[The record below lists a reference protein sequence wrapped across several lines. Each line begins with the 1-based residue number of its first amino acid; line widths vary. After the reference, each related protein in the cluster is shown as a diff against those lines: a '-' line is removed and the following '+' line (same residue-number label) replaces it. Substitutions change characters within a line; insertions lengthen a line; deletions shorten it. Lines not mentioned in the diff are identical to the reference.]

1 MKRLG
6 ITILTILTSILLSD
20 SLFAQKTVLIVPVE
34 INSTQFTCGQT
45 GMEALLAQAED
56 YYSLLDGKYPCKFT
70 LAPTVRLTSA
80 RYTSE
85 TAAMAAL
92 EAYRACAR
100 QLDLEDY
107 EDDFGIIFS
116 GSDIWPHEG
125 VLRGTG
131 INYFAT
137 SETFQEMTLP
147 LGVFCQEYAH
157 LLGLKDLYDTDGEKS
172 GGESIGLW
180 GSLSLMDKGDN
191 GLTPCA
197 LNAIDRHLL
206 GLTPADTL
214 TTGHYDLEPVTEN
227 GRYLLLPTDRTGEYF
242 LLETRVQE
250 GLDTNIGGS
259 GLLIYHIDRSTN
271 KAGYSTYYDKI
282 LTAQQ
287 RWEYNEVNCRVDH
300 QCALLLEAYPGTED
314 VSGVFFPYR
323 EGQSIT
329 NESTPALRSWSGTGN
344 KYAIRN
350 ITREDGGAIG
360 FDVIEPL
367 REDMVNVYQTAALL
381 CWTLDSSLTDGYTSC
396 EVQIQSDGREDLIYD
411 GTMDADGQISV
422 YLTDLESNT
431 SYSAE
436 LLVHL
441 KDEDYSISTS
451 FKTLVTDERN
461 DIPFIYISKDGG
473 RTIPLYVFNSQD
485 AVEIRW
491 TFEGA
496 EITPDAKGCYTLPGS
511 GTLRAELVWEDG
523 TSDVICKEIT
533 VR

>member
-1 MKRLG
+1 MKRLR
-6 ITILTILTSILLSD
+6 TAILTLLTSILLSD
-20 SLFAQKTVLIVPVE
+20 SLFAQKTVLIIPVE
-34 INSTQFTCGQT
+34 INSTQFTCGQSE
-45 GMEALLAQAED
+45 MEALLAQTES

-147 LGVFCQEYAH
+147 LGVFCHEYAH

-206 GLTPADTL
+206 GLTQVDTL

-250 GLDTNIGGS
+250 GPDANIGGS

-329 NESTPALRSWSGTGN
+329 NESTPALRSWSGAGN

-350 ITREDGGAIG
+350 IYRNSDGSIG

-367 REDMVNVYQTAALL
+367 KEYRVNVYQTAALL
-381 CWTLDSSLTDGYTSC
+381 CWTLDSSLTDTYTSC

-461 DIPFIYISKDGG
+461 DIPFIYISKESG

-485 AVEIRW
+485 ALEIRW
-491 TFEGA
+491 TFEGM

-511 GTLRAELVWEDG
+511 GILRAELVWEDG
-523 TSDVICKEIT
+523 TSDIICKEIT

>member
-6 ITILTILTSILLSD
+6 ITILTLLTSILLSD

-45 GMEALLAQAED
+45 KMEALLAQAED

-116 GSDIWPHEG
+116 GADIWPHEG

-147 LGVFCQEYAH
+147 LGVFCHEYAH

-180 GSLSLMDKGDN
+180 GSLSLMDKGGS

-227 GRYLLLPTDRTGEYF
+227 GRYFLLPTDRTGEYF

-250 GLDTNIGGS
+250 GLDANIGGS

-329 NESTPALRSWSGTGN
+329 NESTPALRSWSGAGN
-344 KYAIRN
+344 KYTIRN
-350 ITREDGGAIG
+350 ITRNSDGSVG
-360 FDVIEPL
+360 FDIIEPL

-411 GTMDADGQISV
+411 GTMDQDGQISV

-461 DIPFIYISKDGG
+461 DIPFIYISRESG

-485 AVEIRW
+485 ATQIRW

-533 VR
+533 GR